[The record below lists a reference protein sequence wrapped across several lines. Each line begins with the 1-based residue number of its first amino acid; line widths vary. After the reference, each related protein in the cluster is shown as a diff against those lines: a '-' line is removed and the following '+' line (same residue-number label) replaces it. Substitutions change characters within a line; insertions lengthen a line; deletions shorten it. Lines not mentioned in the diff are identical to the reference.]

1 MKLVKYSFA
10 FILFWAT
17 LSSNAQTKMEL
28 EETYKDANSYF
39 YFEDYEEA
47 LSLFLQVYRQQPD
60 NANLNYKIGFC
71 YLNIPGSKDKSIQ
84 YLKKA
89 TQNITKNYKEE
100 SILETKAPVDAIFYL
115 GNAYFINNQIDN
127 ALTQYKKFTELTA
140 GKSQWNIEYLNHQI
154 NTAKNSTILQR
165 NPVNFLQVNLGE
177 NINDRFSNF
186 NAVLSGDG
194 KTIAFTTKRRF
205 YQAVFISNLTSNGDW
220 SAPKNITLD
229 LQVDGNCSTLSLS
242 YDGTELYLFKDDN
255 HDGNIY
261 VSRLKNGKWAPM
273 IKLNKNI
280 NSESYETHAC
290 VSSDGKYLYFTSNRK
305 GGYGDLD
312 IYVSERISIDD
323 WGVPKNLG
331 SNINT
336 KLNENTPFL
345 SNDGTMLYFSSEGHN
360 NVGGYDIFISQVN
373 SKEEWTTPI
382 NLGYPINSTDD
393 NLFYF
398 PIGNGSQGLI
408 SLFDS
413 DGFGEQDICQLELFI
428 PKFMKN
434 IVSST
439 SFAER
444 TTDNNYKRIVVDTIN
459 SSGVALIDINYS
471 DIPLEID
478 PKKRYKL
485 FFEGRSFDIKEK
497 PQFAE
502 KTLAKAE
509 QIKKIDLPISFVNQQ
524 NIDDSLKNEPI
535 QERINLLKQ
544 FSDTNVNKVS
554 IANIPDTQKSNYLKS
569 IQSKTSFDY
578 NKLSEILLMLSPS
591 GSQPLLTR
599 VLKKEWIFE
608 EMGLNEKIIEFTQAF
623 QSIEEKDAILISFAV
638 LSDKIG
644 IQSNATS
651 KRSKNISNR
660 NIANSL
666 YLAYNQIVNSASPE
680 LSRLL
685 AEILVNSPKIQSFE
699 ELILT
704 FKNNYPD
711 KYNEY
716 LPELLRLLAKATI
729 NNYLKL
735 SEEQKFDLYNN
746 IIQPADTKSPN
757 WWIYAIIAFILI
769 SAAGYYF
776 YRRKGKN

>member
-1 MKLVKYSFA
+1 MKLIKYSFTIIFCWVA
-10 FILFWAT
+10 
-17 LSSNAQTKMEL
+17 LSLSAQSKAEL

-47 LSLFLQVYRQQPD
+47 LALFLQVYQHQPE

-71 YLNIPGSKDKSIQ
+71 YLNIPGSKEKSIQ

-89 TQNITKNYKEE
+89 TQNTTKNYREE

-115 GNAYFINNQIDN
+115 GNAYLVNNQINN
-127 ALTQYKKFTELTA
+127 ALTQYKKFAELTT
-140 GKSQWNIEYLNHQI
+140 GKGQWNLDYLNHQI
-154 NTAKNSTILQR
+154 TTAKNSTILQR
-165 NPVNFLQVNLGE
+165 NPVNFLQVNIGE
-177 NINDRFSNF
+177 TINDRFSNF

-194 KTIAFTTKRRF
+194 KTMAFTTKRRF
-205 YQAVFISNLTSNGDW
+205 YQAVFISNLTNNGDW
-220 SAPKNITLD
+220 STPKNITLD

-261 VSRLKNGKWAPM
+261 VTRLRNGKWLPM
-273 IKLNKNI
+273 VKLNKNI
-280 NSESYETHAC
+280 NSESYETHASI
-290 VSSDGKYLYFTSNRK
+290 SSNGKYLYFTSNRK

-312 IYVSERISIDD
+312 IYVSERTTTDD
-323 WGVPKNLG
+323 WGIPRNLG
-331 SNINT
+331 STINT
-336 KLNENTPFL
+336 NLNENTPFL

-360 NVGGYDIFISQVN
+360 NIGGYDIFISQLN
-373 SKEEWTTPI
+373 AKLDWTTPI
-382 NLGYPINSTDD
+382 NLGYPINTTDD

-408 SLFDS
+408 SIFDN

-439 SFAER
+439 SFSER

-459 SSGVALIDINYS
+459 TKGVALMDISYS
-471 DIPLEID
+471 DIPLKID

-485 FFEGRSFDIKEK
+485 FFEGRTFDIREK

-502 KTLAKAE
+502 KVIAKAE
-509 QIKKIDLPISFVNQQ
+509 QVKKTDLPTSF
-524 NIDDSLKNEPI
+524 IATEEIGDTIEYEPI

-544 FSDTNVNKVS
+544 FSDTNANKGS
-554 IANIPDTQKSNYLKS
+554 STDIPDSQKSPYLQS
-569 IQSKTSFDY
+569 IDNKDYFDY
-578 NKLSEILLMLSPS
+578 NKLSEILLMLAPS
-591 GSQPLLTR
+591 GSQSLLTR
-599 VLKKEWIFE
+599 VLKKEWTFE
-608 EMGLNEKIIEFTQAF
+608 ELGLNEQIIEFTQAF
-623 QSIEEKDAILISFAV
+623 ESLEEKEAILISLAS
-638 LSDKIG
+638 LSDKLG
-644 IQSNATS
+644 NQANSAS
-651 KRSKNISNR
+651 KRSKNISNK
-660 NIANSL
+660 NTSNNL
-666 YLAYNQIVNSASPE
+666 YYIYNQIINSASPE

-685 AEILVNSPKIQSFE
+685 AEILVNNPKIQSFE
-699 ELILT
+699 ALVLK
-704 FKNNYPD
+704 FKKTYPD

-735 SEEQKFDLYNN
+735 SDEQKFDLYNN
-746 IIQPADTKSPN
+746 IIQPIDTKSHN
-757 WWIYAIIAFILI
+757 WWIYIIIAFIII
-769 SAAGYYF
+769 SAAGCYLF
-776 YRRKGKN
+776 KRKEKD